1 MVIVIILISIEITI
15 ISQNYSL
22 SLVTCKYKGTFT
34 FVLCYSAN
42 VQIEIKLVFLK
53 PYSSKFLVKKKTK
66 KTIKLHQQGTPLL
79 SLLYC
84 LSCLLIKVYLQRN
97 KVFI

>member
-22 SLVTCKYKGTFT
+22 SLVTCKYRGTFT

-42 VQIEIKLVFLK
+42 VQI
-53 PYSSKFLVKKKTK
+53 
-66 KTIKLHQQGTPLL
+66 
-79 SLLYC
+79 
-84 LSCLLIKVYLQRN
+84 
-97 KVFI
+97 